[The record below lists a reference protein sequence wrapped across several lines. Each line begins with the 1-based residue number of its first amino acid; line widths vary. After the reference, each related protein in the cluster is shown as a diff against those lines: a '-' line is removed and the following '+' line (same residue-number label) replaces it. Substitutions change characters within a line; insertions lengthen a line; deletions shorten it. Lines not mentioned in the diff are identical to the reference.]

1 MWRFCLVAGWGSK
14 LREGAGEGAIRHV
27 SLSQRC
33 LPRLPSP
40 PPFCFT
46 FRRVSPLKTFLHR
59 DLHHSVR
66 IFRFGLLDH
75 GQVFRHIISIFN
87 GNTIVE
93 TICELRAVLSPTISR
108 IDQTNI
114 LFSEISSP
122 KFVRVIITLKNV
134 MYSMKSISSN
144 KCGVARFYIVYCWHY
159 VFSSPDV
166 DNFISISCRQASL
179 TVRFW
184 EISGCMVK

>member
-1 MWRFCLVAGWGSK
+1 MVARWRTRLG
-14 LREGAGEGAIRHV
+14 EGAGEGAIRHV
-27 SLSQRC
+27 SLSQRY

-46 FRRVSPLKTFLHR
+46 FRRVSPPKTFLHR

-75 GQVFRHIISIFN
+75 GQMFRHIIIIYH

-93 TICELRAVLSPTISR
+93 TICELRDALSPTISR

-122 KFVRVIITLKNV
+122 KCVRVIITLKNV
-134 MYSMKSISSN
+134 MYSMKSISGN
-144 KCGVARFYIVYCWHY
+144 KCGVERFYIVYC
-159 VFSSPDV
+159 
-166 DNFISISCRQASL
+166 
-179 TVRFW
+179 
-184 EISGCMVK
+184 